1 MCWWQTNKRRTFLRV
16 GVTNVSVCCFCC
28 FLGIVVFTTGK
39 VLLLTFCFCL
49 FFFLI
54 LFFSCF
60 SPYTYLLLS
69 PHFVFFAA
77 ATITSCGRHHSRA
90 KIIIRSVSLLF
101 WRTGSCLL
109 FLLQWLSRW
118 RTRCSVKDQREYL
131 SKKQWE
137 NSLPKRWKKV

>member
-1 MCWWQTNKRRTFLRV
+1 MLVANKQKKNLPSRGSHQRECLLFLLFFGNR
-16 GVTNVSVCCFCC
+16 GVHHWKSF
-28 FLGIVVFTTGK
+28 VVDF
-39 VLLLTFCFCL
+39 LLLS